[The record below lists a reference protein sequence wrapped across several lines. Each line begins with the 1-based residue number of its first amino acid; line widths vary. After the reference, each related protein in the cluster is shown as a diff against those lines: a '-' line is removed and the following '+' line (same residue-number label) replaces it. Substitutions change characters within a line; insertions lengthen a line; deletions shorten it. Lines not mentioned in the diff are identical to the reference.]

1 MVLDHE
7 LSRNSLMTIWL
18 LAGPGTQV
26 LHDPAGKWWAQEV
39 THSVLHNTA
48 ACMML
53 TVNITDDE
61 MDESVCNCY
70 QRMIC
75 T

>member
-26 LHDPAGKWWAQEV
+26 LHDPAGRWWAQEV

-48 ACMML
+48 AKRCMH
-53 TVNITDDE
+53 DADSE
-61 MDESVCNCY
+61 Y
-70 QRMIC
+70 YR
-75 T
+75 